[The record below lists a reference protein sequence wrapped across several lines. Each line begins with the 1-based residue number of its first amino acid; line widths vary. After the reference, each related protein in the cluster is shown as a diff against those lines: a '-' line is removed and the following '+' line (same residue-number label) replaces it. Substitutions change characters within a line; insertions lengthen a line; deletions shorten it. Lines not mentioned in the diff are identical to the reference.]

1 MRVAQVN
8 VTCTAGSTGKICKA
22 IGERLTE
29 RGDESYIFHVQAQPN
44 TESLISCGTPAY
56 IKAQALRSRLLGN
69 YGFNSQGATKRLI
82 AHLERIRPDI
92 VHLHNLH
99 SHNAH
104 LGLLF
109 RYLKEK
115 GIKVVWTFHDCW
127 AFTGYCPHFVM
138 AGCDKWRTGCE
149 DCPQYRDHS
158 FFFDRS
164 RELYRKKKE
173 LFTGLDMTVVTPS
186 RWLSELARESFL
198 KDYPVTVINNGI
210 DLSVFHPRES
220 DFREKYGIPSDKHVL
235 LGVAFDWG
243 VRKGLDVFL
252 RLAETLDPAG
262 YQIVLVGTND
272 TVDKQLPANI
282 ISIHRTQNQQELA
295 EIYSAADLLLNPTRE
310 DNYPTVNMES
320 LACGTPVL
328 TFRTGGSPE
337 MLDETCGVAVPCD
350 DTEAFRREIFRICEQ
365 RLFSAERCVE
375 KAREFDQNQKYKEYI
390 ELYERVNSSRDQG
403 N

>member
-1 MRVAQVN
+1 M
-8 VTCTAGSTGKICKA
+8 
-22 IGERLTE
+22 
-29 RGDESYIFHVQAQPN
+29 
-44 TESLISCGTPAY
+44 
-56 IKAQALRSRLLGN
+56 
-69 YGFNSQGATKRLI
+69 
-82 AHLERIRPDI
+82 
-92 VHLHNLH
+92 
-99 SHNAH
+99 
-104 LGLLF
+104 
-109 RYLKEK
+109 
-115 GIKVVWTFHDCW
+115 
-127 AFTGYCPHFVM
+127 
-138 AGCDKWRTGCE
+138 
-149 DCPQYRDHS
+149 
-158 FFFDRS
+158 
-164 RELYRKKKE
+164 
-173 LFTGLDMTVVTPS
+173 
-186 RWLSELARESFL
+186 
-198 KDYPVTVINNGI
+198 
-210 DLSVFHPRES
+210 
-220 DFREKYGIPSDKHVL
+220 
-235 LGVAFDWG
+235 GVAFDWG

-252 RLAETLDPAG
+252 RLAETLDPAV

-337 MLDETCGVAVPCD
+337 MLDETCGAAVPCD